1 MPKHAVARS
10 GRRALDSAA
19 SILAAQSRAAVA
31 ALRAVAAPDGS
42 PEGIAHAVAA
52 LRQVAA
58 VAERAVKVAEAAV
71 GGEAGDSKPNAPDSK
86 SGRGSE
92 DHAPPAVATGEGSAR
107 TKARRE
113 RRRRVIAAARMR
125 PQGSAVPPS
134 ARGGSPVGRG
144 DSPGAPAD
152 PPGEAIRPAPDPG
165 SGARAEPGGGS
176 DPASTLSGAKRLRS
190 PYKEGGGAGRGSEPP
205 ARRGLR
211 FGFLG

>member
-1 MPKHAVARS
+1 M
-10 GRRALDSAA
+10 
-19 SILAAQSRAAVA
+19 A

-71 GGEAGDSKPNAPDSK
+71 GGEAGDSNPNAPDSK

-92 DHAPPAVATGEGSAR
+92 DHALPAVATGEGSAR

-113 RRRRVIAAARMR
+113 RRRRVIAATRMR

-144 DSPGAPAD
+144 DLPGAPAD
-152 PPGEAIRPAPDPG
+152 PL
-165 SGARAEPGGGS
+165 GGG
-176 DPASTLSGAKRLRS
+176 DPASTRPG
-190 PYKEGGGAGRGSEPP
+190 
-205 ARRGLR
+205 
-211 FGFLG
+211 